1 MKTQNNT
8 TEQVLIN
15 KSTLSA
21 IKQMLFGKTGT
32 NLATIVED
40 VTLGDNDDLA
50 AINVALAFQGFK
62 PEVDKTPRFKAG
74 WKGYSKYEV
83 IKSSLITGLLRVKV
97 TYFKYDKDADAFTYS
112 EEGEQVITPEAFD
125 NLYLN
130 EEKVQQSS
138 KG

>member
-1 MKTQNNT
+1 MKTQNNI
-8 TEQVLIN
+8 TEQVLIS

-40 VTLGDNDDLA
+40 VTLGDNNDLA

-62 PEVDKTPRFKAG
+62 PEVDKTPRFKSG
-74 WKGYSKYEV
+74 WKGYSKYEA

-97 TYFKYDKDADAFTYS
+97 TYFKYDKDTDTFAYS